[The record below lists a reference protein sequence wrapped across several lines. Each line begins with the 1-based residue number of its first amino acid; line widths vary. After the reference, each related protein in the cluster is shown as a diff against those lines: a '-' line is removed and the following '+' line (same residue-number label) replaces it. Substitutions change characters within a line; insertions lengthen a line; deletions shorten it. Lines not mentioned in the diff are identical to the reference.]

1 MNLVTSC
8 TEPRQSL
15 VRQKKNGLRV
25 VMWEKAGK
33 NGDNLVIFERI
44 SGRGRPLITMLSMSV
59 GNLGGKFSKYRQTKL
74 RQASCRA
81 EHGHSHGCGGDV

>member
-1 MNLVTSC
+1 
-8 TEPRQSL
+8 
-15 VRQKKNGLRV
+15 
-25 VMWEKAGK
+25 MWEKAGK

-74 RQASCRA
+74 RQACCRA
-81 EHGHSHGCGGDV
+81 EHGRSHGCGGDVKVKTSRKRQKSRPKTPQLWTQS